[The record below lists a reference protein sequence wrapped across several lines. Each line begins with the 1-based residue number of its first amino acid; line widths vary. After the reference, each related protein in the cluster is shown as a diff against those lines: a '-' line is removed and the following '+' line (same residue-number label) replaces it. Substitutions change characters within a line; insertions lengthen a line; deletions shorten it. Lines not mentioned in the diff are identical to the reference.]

1 MRTPSDC
8 ELVSL
13 FLNNRLLTA
22 EFLCRMPRERVL
34 IDGLKGAAA
43 GLTVCLRAIALW
55 ATVGE
60 VGHVVGMIE
69 MMTTLIVSVSRA
81 SAVETEPFVMPMLVL
96 SIIQPSF
103 RGEVGD
109 ICRSSSC
116 GSIVARSCGRSVLRR
131 TRIGS
136 WRIVGGVSTRGV
148 ARRPTGISRSLILAR
163 PGRRRGV
170 ATTARRKR

>member
-13 FLNNRLLTA
+13 FLNDRLLTA
-22 EFLCRMPRERVL
+22 EFLCGMLRERVL

-43 GLTVCLRAIALW
+43 GLTVCLRAIALR
-55 ATVGE
+55 AAAGE
-60 VGHVVGMIE
+60 VGQVVGTIE
-69 MMTTLIVSVSRA
+69 TMTTLVVSVSGA
-81 SAVETEPFVMPMLVL
+81 SAVETEPFVTPSLTL
-96 SIIQPSF
+96 SIIQPSLQ
-103 RGEVGD
+103 GEVGD
-109 ICRSSSC
+109 ICGSSSC
-116 GSIVARSCGRSVLRR
+116 GSIAAQSRGRSVLRR

-136 WRIVGGVSTRGV
+136 WQIVGGVPTRGV